1 MTTEFAGA
9 VDLDPPLTASEIAYV
24 RRMGGA
30 TDVALMSWVPAR
42 DGTYLRPRSGADVD
56 SCLESMRCLIATM
69 ERPGRFRGM
78 VAAYDTDT
86 RELAAITVSRGRV
99 TRRLLRATPP
109 ASGRRSS
116 STVIDLASRRR
127 AMARDILA

>member
-24 RRMGGA
+24 RRLAG
-30 TDVALMSWVPAR
+30 TSDLALMSWAPAR
-42 DGTYLRPRSGADVD
+42 DGSRLRPRAGADID
-56 SCLESMRCLIATM
+56 SCLESMRYLIATM

-78 VAAYDTDT
+78 VAAYDTDAG
-86 RELAAITVSRGRV
+86 ELAALTVSRGRV
-99 TRRLLRATPP
+99 TRRVLRAAPP
-109 ASGRRSS
+109 SSGGRSRP
-116 STVIDLASRRR
+116 TVIDFASRRR